1 VAQLLRGTTVSGNN
15 GSLVYAASAE
25 PVPTGH
31 LVAVVTRK
39 ADAGLR
45 AAGRWFF
52 LAAAIAVIVSAVV
65 AVLLSRRIARPV
77 RDADAAAHRIAAGEL
92 STRLPEPPASAADE
106 LADLVRSI
114 NAMAASL
121 ERSKALEQQFLLSV
135 SHDLRTPLTSIQ
147 GYAEAITDGATS
159 DPAWAASVIASEAKR
174 LDRLVRDL
182 LDLAKLQARSFR
194 LEMRPVDLAAVAAA
208 TVDGFRPDAQ
218 SAGVSMRFDAPS
230 AVSVL
235 GDGDRLAQVVANLV
249 ENALKYARSEVAVS
263 VREDGGRAVLLVDDD
278 GRGIAPEDLPH
289 VFERLYVARHDP
301 TRRESGSGLGLAITR
316 ELVETMGGEV
326 AAEVAPEGG
335 ARMVVRLAVRT
346 GAPLPGSPLA
356 PPRLT

>member
-1 VAQLLRGTTVSGNN
+1 
-15 GSLVYAASAE
+15 
-25 PVPTGH
+25 
-31 LVAVVTRK
+31 
-39 ADAGLR
+39 
-45 AAGRWFF
+45 
-52 LAAAIAVIVSAVV
+52 VIVSAIVAIVV
-65 AVLLSRRIARPV
+65 SRRIVRPV

-92 STRLPEPPASAADE
+92 STRLPEPPPSADDE

-159 DPAWAASVIASEAKR
+159 DPAWAASIIASESKR

-194 LEMRPVDLAAVAAA
+194 FEMRPVDVAAVATGA
-208 TVDGFRPDAQ
+208 VDGFRPDAQ
-218 SAGVSMRFDAPS
+218 AAGVTVRLDAPT
-230 AVSVL
+230 AVLVN

-249 ENALKYARSEVAVS
+249 ENALKYARSEIAVT

-289 VFERLYVARHDP
+289 VFERLYVARHEP
-301 TRRESGSGLGLAITR
+301 ARRESGSGLGLAITR
-316 ELVETMGGEV
+316 ELVEGMGGEV
-326 AAEVAPEGG
+326 AAEVAPRGG
-335 ARMVVRLAVRT
+335 ARMVVRLPVLA
-346 GAPLPGSPLA
+346 GAPPAGAPLA
-356 PPRLT
+356 PPRVS